1 MHPDAPVGTRL
12 ATGLDGRLEAVA
24 ALYRDLHAHPELAF
38 AEHRTAALVADR
50 LTAIGL
56 EVTTGVGGTGVVG
69 VLRNGAGP
77 TVLLRADMDGLPI
90 AEDDTVAHRS
100 RDTGVDADGAT
111 VPVMHACGHDTHMAA
126 LVGALECLA
135 ADRAG
140 WSGTVLAVMQPA
152 EEVGGGSRAMLAD
165 GFLER
170 FGPFDVALGQHVTS
184 APAGHLYARDGVFM
198 AAADS
203 LRVTVHGRGGHGS
216 TPHATVDPVVIA
228 AAIVLRLQ
236 TIVAREVAPAD
247 SVVVTVGSLHAGSK
261 ENIIPDRAELKINI
275 RTFDPDVRARVLAAV
290 DRIVRAEAAAAGA
303 PAEPDIE
310 PLTDFPLLV
319 NDVDA
324 TERVRAAFES
334 AFGVPSVHEA
344 PRRSG
349 SEDFGCFGDAAG
361 VPSVFW
367 NFGGLD
373 PDVYAADAE
382 HPEAAVTAGRAPG
395 VHSPHFVP
403 TALEP
408 VLRRAVE
415 AVLVAAGCWLRPAP

>member
-1 MHPDAPVGTRL
+1 MTARL
-12 ATGLDGRLEAVA
+12 GTGLDDRLPDVV

-38 AEHRTAALVADR
+38 AEHRTAAR
-50 LTAIGL
+50 LAERLRALGL

-69 VLRNGAGP
+69 VLRNGDGP
-77 TVLLRADMDGLPI
+77 TVLLRADMDGLPV
-90 AEDDTVAHRS
+90 AEVDTVAHRS
-100 RDTGVDADGAT
+100 RDTAVGADGVT

-126 LVGALECLA
+126 LVGALACLA
-135 ADRAG
+135 ADRSG
-140 WSGTVLAVMQPA
+140 WSGTVVAVMQPA

-170 FGPFDVALGQHVTS
+170 FGPIDVSLGQHVTS
-184 APAGHLYARDGVFM
+184 APAGHLYARGGVFM

-203 LRVTVHGRGGHGS
+203 LRVTVLGRGGHGS
-216 TPHATVDPVVIA
+216 TPHVTVDPVVIA

-247 SVVVTVGSLHAGSK
+247 TAVVTVGSLHAGHQ
-261 ENIIPDRAELKINI
+261 ENVIPDRAELKINV

-290 DRIVRAEAAAAGA
+290 ERIVRAEAAAAGA
-303 PAEPDIE
+303 PEEPVIA

-319 NDVDA
+319 NDVEA
-324 TERVRAAFES
+324 TERVRAAFAA
-334 AFGVPSVHEA
+334 AFGEDAVHEA

-349 SEDFGCFGDAAG
+349 SEDFGCFGEAAG

-373 PDVYAADAE
+373 PDLYAADAQQ
-382 HPEAAVTAGRAPG
+382 PEAAVASGRAPG

-403 TALEP
+403 TALDP

-415 AVLVAAGCWLRPAP
+415 AVLVAAGCWLAD

>member
-1 MHPDAPVGTRL
+1 MTAR
-12 ATGLDGRLEAVA
+12 AGLDERLPGVV

-38 AEHRTAALVADR
+38 AEHRTAGLLADR
-50 LTAIGL
+50 LRATGL

-69 VLRNGAGP
+69 VLRNGPGP
-77 TVLLRADMDGLPI
+77 TVLLRADMDGLPV
-90 AEDDTVAHRS
+90 AEVDTVAHRS
-100 RDTGVDADGAT
+100 RDTAVDADGAR

-135 ADRAG
+135 ADRSG
-140 WSGTVLAVMQPA
+140 WSGTVVAVMQPA

-170 FGPFDVALGQHVTS
+170 FGPIDVSLGQHVTP
-184 APAGHLYARDGVFM
+184 APAGHLYARAGVFM

-203 LRVTVHGRGGHGS
+203 LRVTVLGRGGHGS
-216 TPHATVDPVVIA
+216 TPHVTVDPVVIA

-247 SVVVTVGSLHAGSK
+247 TAVVTVGSLHAGNK
-261 ENIIPDRAELKINI
+261 ENVIPDRAELKINI

-290 DRIVRAEAAAAGA
+290 ERIVRAEAAAAGA
-303 PAEPDIE
+303 PDEPVIA

-324 TERVRAAFES
+324 TERVRSAFAAAFGD
-334 AFGVPSVHEA
+334 AAVHEA

-349 SEDFGCFGDAAG
+349 SEDFGCFGEAAG

-373 PDVYAADAE
+373 PEEFAADAE
-382 HPEAAVTAGRAPG
+382 HPEAAVLGGRAPG
-395 VHSPHFVP
+395 MHSPTFVP
-403 TALEP
+403 TALDP

-415 AVLVAAGCWLRPAP
+415 AVLVAAGVWLSR